1 MSVGHIQREIESIGI
16 PTVGVYVRSF
26 GHIPELMGVARAVIA
41 KHPMGRPLG
50 APGDGERQR
59 SVVLAA
65 LALLER
71 GEQTIVELPDPWR
84 PEAGGPRT

>member
-1 MSVGHIQREIESIGI
+1 M

-26 GHIPELMGVARAVIA
+26 GHIPELMGVARAVIT

-59 SVVLAA
+59 HVVRAA
-65 LALLER
+65 LDLLER
-71 GEQTIVELPDPWR
+71 TERSIVELPEPWR
-84 PEAGGPRT
+84 PNPG